1 MVSLHLEAPCAGTL
15 VQGASFHFPALA
27 LALALTLTLTLA
39 LTLTLTLALALALA
53 LTLTLTLTTPTPRRR
68 PTSGYAPPVDLRSER
83 TAQELQRRNRIFP
96 ADCPRFEITANA
108 GSLLQGIAGIA
119 GIAGLPLV

>member
-15 VQGASFHFPALA
+15 VQGASFHFP
-27 LALALTLTLTLA
+27 
-39 LTLTLTLALALALA
+39 ALALALA

-83 TAQELQRRNRIFP
+83 TAQE
-96 ADCPRFEITANA
+96 
-108 GSLLQGIAGIA
+108 
-119 GIAGLPLV
+119 

>member
-27 LALALTLTLTLA
+27 LALALA

-119 GIAGLPLV
+119 GIAGRAGRPAV

>member
-39 LTLTLTLALALALA
+39 LTLTLTLTLTLALA
-53 LTLTLTLTTPTPRRR
+53 LTLTTPTPRRR

>member
-27 LALALTLTLTLA
+27 LALALTLTLTL
-39 LTLTLTLALALALA
+39 TLALA
-53 LTLTLTLTTPTPRRR
+53 LTLTTPTPRRR

>member
-27 LALALTLTLTLA
+27 LALALA
-39 LTLTLTLALALALA
+39 
-53 LTLTLTLTTPTPRRR
+53 LTLTLTTPTPRRR

-119 GIAGLPLV
+119 GIAGRAGRPAV